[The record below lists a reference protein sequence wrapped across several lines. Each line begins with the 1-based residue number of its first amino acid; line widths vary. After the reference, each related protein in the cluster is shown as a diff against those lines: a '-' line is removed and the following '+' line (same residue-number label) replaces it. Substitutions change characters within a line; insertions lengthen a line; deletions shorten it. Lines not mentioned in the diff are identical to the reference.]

1 MAWGRTL
8 RTSNWRLPTPF
19 PPLLLRPTLK
29 PAAMTE
35 TSDNQANSSTLSVTV
50 WETIA
55 IVAGA
60 VLLVAI
66 GLVGLMYKFFS
77 NAADPQR
84 AAVIA
89 NSLMEY
95 QIPGGVQGV
104 FGSNLGGA
112 KVAIVS
118 SATFPQDPAQLTA
131 ADVASLSGV
140 ELFIARV
147 PLDVETMATPI
158 PTPEPSPPTDPF
170 SSPDFSFSYRS
181 GEDFQVASTR
191 TEELKFCND
200 VVPVRIQTGELI
212 LSADL
217 PPVAAIKY
225 DAIAIFENSKRQV
238 TLTAIGQDADQQ
250 AAQVFNSLRCK

>member
-1 MAWGRTL
+1 
-8 RTSNWRLPTPF
+8 
-19 PPLLLRPTLK
+19 
-29 PAAMTE
+29 MTE
-35 TSDNQANSSTLSVTV
+35 TSENESKSQLTVTV

-77 NAADPQR
+77 NAADPRR
-84 AAVIA
+84 ASVIA
-89 NSLMEY
+89 SSLMEY

-131 ADVASLSGV
+131 EEIETLSGV

-147 PLDVETMATPI
+147 PLDIETMTTST
-158 PTPEPSPPTDPF
+158 PTPEPSPPPPTDPF

-200 VVPVRIQTGELI
+200 LVPVRIQTGA
-212 LSADL
+212 LSLSPAL
-217 PPVAAIKY
+217 PPVAAVKY
-225 DAIAIFENSKRQV
+225 DAIAIFENSKRQI
-238 TLTAIGQDADQQ
+238 TLTAIGQDAEQQ
-250 AAQVFNSLRCK
+250 VAQVFNSLRCK